1 MSDSRDLMPTTFDAG
16 KSDASS
22 EPRPSGAAHWATSAV
37 RTTLRSAGSA
47 TRSGSRIV
55 GDLAR
60 DLAPRIPVRDLE
72 TLRAHHHGL
81 EGEALADAL
90 VEAAATTAGALGAAG
105 GAAAARTALRRNPLV
120 LATQMLAEPLAV
132 AAVEIKLLAELHEV
146 YDVQVAG
153 SGAARARHF
162 AAAWASARG
171 VNPLDPGSASAGL
184 GSGIKGQ
191 LGGRIAT
198 RLSSRFVKTG
208 PLLAGAAAGG
218 LVNGKGTRDFAAAAR
233 AELRRARAER

>member
-1 MSDSRDLMPTTFDAG
+1 MT
-16 KSDASS
+16 SS
-22 EPRPSGAAHWATSAV
+22 VWVTDAV
-37 RTTLRSAGSA
+37 RATLRSAGAA
-47 TRSGSRIV
+47 TRSGSRML

-60 DLAPRIPVRDLE
+60 DLGPRVPVRDLE

-90 VEAAATTAGALGAAG
+90 VETAATTAGAFGAAG

-146 YDVQVAG
+146 YDVQVPG
-153 SGAARARHF
+153 SGTARARHF

-171 VNPLDPGSASAGL
+171 INPLDPGTAPATL
-184 GSGIKGQ
+184 GSGVKGQ
-191 LGGRIAT
+191 LGARIAT
-198 RLSSRFVKTG
+198 RLGSRFARTG

-218 LVNGKGTRDFAAAAR
+218 VVNGKGTRDFAAAAR
-233 AELRRARAER
+233 AELRQLRAAER

>member
-1 MSDSRDLMPTTFDAG
+1 MTSSGWPAG
-16 KSDASS
+16 
-22 EPRPSGAAHWATSAV
+22 AV
-37 RTTLRSAGSA
+37 RTTLRSASA
-47 TRSGSRIV
+47 VTRSGTHLLA
-55 GDLAR
+55 GLAR

-72 TLRAHHHGL
+72 MLSAHHHGL

-120 LATQMLAEPLAV
+120 LAAQMLAEPLAV

-171 VNPLDPGSASAGL
+171 INPLDPGSATASL
-184 GSGIKGQ
+184 GSGVKGQ

-198 RLSSRFVKTG
+198 RLGSRFVKTG

-233 AELRRARAER
+233 DELRRTSALDR

>member
-1 MSDSRDLMPTTFDAG
+1 M
-16 KSDASS
+16 
-22 EPRPSGAAHWATSAV
+22 
-37 RTTLRSAGSA
+37 
-47 TRSGSRIV
+47 I

-72 TLRAHHHGL
+72 TLSAHHRGL
-81 EGEALADAL
+81 QGEALADAL
-90 VEAAATTAGALGAAG
+90 VETAATTAGALGAAG
-105 GAAAARTALRRNPLV
+105 GAAAARTALRRNPIV

-146 YDVQVAG
+146 YDVPVPG

-171 VNPLDPGSASAGL
+171 INPLEPSAAPMSL
-184 GSGIKGQ
+184 GSGLKGQ
-191 LGGRIAT
+191 LGARLAT
-198 RLSSRFVKTG
+198 RLSSRFVRTG

-218 LVNGKGTRDFAAAAR
+218 LVNGKGTRDFAATAR
-233 AELRRARAER
+233 VELRRMRDAADH